1 MLHLT
6 YFLNIVPGE
15 PMCVYDGWCLKA
27 GQLKKRPPERL
38 RSQGGG
44 EPEPFP
50 GAIGRLG
57 LEVEVSEFAEPISR
71 FC

>member
-1 MLHLT
+1 MTGRHL
-6 YFLNIVPGE
+6 NV
-15 PMCVYDGWCLKA
+15 
-27 GQLKKRPPERL
+27 GQPKKRPPERL

-57 LEVEVSEFAEPISR
+57 LEVEVSEVAEPINR

>member
-1 MLHLT
+1 MTGGVLRQ
-6 YFLNIVPGE
+6 
-15 PMCVYDGWCLKA
+15 DSS
-27 GQLKKRPPERL
+27 KKRPPERL

>member
-1 MLHLT
+1 MTGGVLRQ
-6 YFLNIVPGE
+6 
-15 PMCVYDGWCLKA
+15 DSS
-27 GQLKKRPPERL
+27 KKWPPERL

-44 EPEPFP
+44 APEPFP